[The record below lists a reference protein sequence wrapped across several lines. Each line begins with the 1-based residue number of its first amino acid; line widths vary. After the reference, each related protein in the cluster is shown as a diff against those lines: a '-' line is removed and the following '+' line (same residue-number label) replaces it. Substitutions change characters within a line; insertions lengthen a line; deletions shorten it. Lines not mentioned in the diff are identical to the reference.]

1 MVIGRRK
8 LKTSKECAGYA
19 LVTVTVGPGAGRP
32 GQQLLSCSGTRLKI
46 RLVRTI
52 SSSILLIH
60 PPRGGAG
67 CALRALLVVSY

>member
-1 MVIGRRK
+1 MVVIGRRK

-32 GQQLLSCSGTRLKI
+32 GQQLLSCSGARLKN

-52 SSSILLIH
+52 SSSILIH